1 MGWKPRDF
9 EGEIGYGVP
18 VVGNGWTNREPAG
31 SPGAVVEYAT
41 HRPSGEN
48 VAEGGN
54 SDWMPPTSVTF
65 LSVSD
70 NAASA

>member
-1 MGWKPRDF
+1 MEAAEPF
-9 EGEIGYGVP
+9 EIGYVAP

-31 SPGAVVEYAT
+31 APGAVAEYAT
-41 HRPSGEN
+41 HWPSGEN

-54 SDWMPPTSVTF
+54 GDWMPPTGVTF
-65 LSVSD
+65 LSGSD

>member
-1 MGWKPRDF
+1 MGWKPVDF
-9 EGEIGYGVP
+9 EIGYVAP

-31 SPGAVVEYAT
+31 GPGAVVEYAT

-54 SDWMPPTSVTF
+54 GDWMPLTGVTF

-70 NAASA
+70 NAATA

>member
-1 MGWKPRDF
+1 MGWKPRF
-9 EGEIGYGVP
+9 EIGYVAP

-31 SPGAVVEYAT
+31 GPGAVAEYAT

-54 SDWMPPTSVTF
+54 GERPVCPNVDLDKPNGEV
-65 LSVSD
+65 L
-70 NAASA
+70 